1 MSEQVKPYSPE
12 AAKKDQVADMFDNI
26 AHSYD
31 FLNHFFSLGI
41 DNIWRK
47 KAVRMMK
54 KDSPGKVM
62 DMASGTGDFAI
73 TTIKLDGA
81 EHVTGVDISKGM
93 LDVGRKKI
101 EKKGL
106 SDRIAMEVGDSES
119 LHFDDGHFDAYTVG
133 YGVRN
138 FQNLRAGLTEMR
150 RVLRKGGKGYILEL
164 SEPKKFP
171 IRQLFLFYFRFL
183 MPLMGRLVSKDARAY
198 SYLPE
203 SVAAFPEGEVFG
215 KMLGECGYTNVQVIS
230 LSGGISTLYIAENPA

>member
-54 KDSPGKVM
+54 IDAPSKVM

-81 EHVTGVDISKGM
+81 KHVTGVDISKGM

-106 SDRIAMEVGDSES
+106 KVNEAKSPNS
-119 LHFDDGHFDAYTVG
+119 LIY
-133 YGVRN
+133 
-138 FQNLRAGLTEMR
+138 
-150 RVLRKGGKGYILEL
+150 
-164 SEPKKFP
+164 
-171 IRQLFLFYFRFL
+171 
-183 MPLMGRLVSKDARAY
+183 
-198 SYLPE
+198 
-203 SVAAFPEGEVFG
+203 
-215 KMLGECGYTNVQVIS
+215 
-230 LSGGISTLYIAENPA
+230 